1 MCRFSQVGV
10 NNKENCGMY
19 LSSDVDAAAFKVLL
33 VVFEKD
39 IQTQQVCNIFES
51 TFRTIQKEQK
61 SKRARTKNSTNQK
74 EHEPKKSTNQ
84 KQ

>member
-19 LSSDVDAAAFKVLL
+19 LSSAVDAAAFKVLL

-39 IQTQQVCNIFES
+39 IQTQQVCNIF
-51 TFRTIQKEQK
+51 K
-61 SKRARTKNSTNQK
+61 SSFPPMGLKVEVILLVVMKIC
-74 EHEPKKSTNQ
+74 
-84 KQ
+84 

>member
-19 LSSDVDAAAFKVLL
+19 LSSAVDAAAFKVLL

-39 IQTQQVCNIFES
+39 IVTQQVGNIF
-51 TFRTIQKEQK
+51 K
-61 SKRARTKNSTNQK
+61 SSFPPVGLN
-74 EHEPKKSTNQ
+74 
-84 KQ
+84 